1 MRHPMSTPV
10 LVNEYSQADALL
22 GKGKTKRRILALLI
36 DTPERRL
43 HLRAIARAVGASAG
57 TTSRELRRLEQAGLI
72 ARTREGSQV
81 YFQARD
87 SSPLLEPVAA
97 LLRASMPEA
106 HADPVGL
113 AIARQLAARLPHV
126 YSDRLRGVYLYGS
139 RARGDHRP
147 DSDVD
152 ILIVL
157 DRVEEYGAELRRSA
171 ELASDLSLEH
181 GVTVSRL
188 IVPERDWLARERPI
202 VRAAAMDAVAA

>member
-1 MRHPMSTPV
+1 
-10 LVNEYSQADALL
+10 VNEYSTADALL
-22 GKGKTKRRILALLI
+22 GRGRTKRRILSLLV
-36 DTPERRL
+36 DRPERRL
-43 HLRAIARAVGASAG
+43 HLRAIARAIGASAG
-57 TTSRELRRLEQAGLI
+57 TTSRELRRLEQTGLI

-87 SSPLLEPVAA
+87 SSPLLEPVGA
-97 LLRASMPEA
+97 LLRESMPEA

-113 AIARQLAARLPHV
+113 AIARQMAARLPSI
-126 YSDRLRGVYLYGS
+126 YGDRLRGVYLYGS

-157 DRVEEYGAELRRSA
+157 DRVDEYGAELRLSA

-181 GVTVSRL
+181 GLTISRL
-188 IVPERDWLARERPI
+188 IIPERDWQARERPI
-202 VRAAAMDAVAA
+202 VRAAAVDAIAA